1 MDQEKYEHIVCYIT
15 ANQEKFYRL
24 AFSYA
29 HNRDD
34 ALDIVQSAVCK
45 ALCHC
50 EALRDR
56 NAVRTWFYR
65 ILVNESI
72 KLISRRSREIP
83 SEDGGWGNITY
94 NEPGFEAGTDLY
106 EQINR
111 LEVDVQTIIK
121 LRFYEEL
128 ELKEIAAVTN
138 LNLNTVKA
146 KLYRGLKQL
155 RRNIQE
161 VDT

>member
-1 MDQEKYEHIVCYIT
+1 MDQDLYEHIVGYILD
-15 ANQEKFYRL
+15 NQEKFYRL

-34 ALDIVQSAVCK
+34 ALDIVQSAVYK

-56 NAVRTWFYR
+56 NAVKTWFYR

-72 KLISRRSREIP
+72 KLVSGRRREIP
-83 SEDGGWGNITY
+83 AEDGGCGDIPY
-94 NEPGFEAGTDLY
+94 YEPGFEAGPDLY

-111 LEVDVQTIIK
+111 LDADVQTIIK

-128 ELKEIAAVTN
+128 ELKEIALVTKM
-138 LNLNTVKA
+138 NLNTVKA
-146 KLYRGLKQL
+146 KLYRGLRML
-155 RRNIQE
+155 RKNIQE
-161 VDT
+161 VGI